1 MILSTSTGYIAGK
14 HGVIGSLRLLK
25 EAGFD
30 AYDLSLRPLSREDGP
45 VAADNYMDF
54 AREIKAAADEIGI
67 VCNQAHATFPPEKFG
82 DEEHN
87 KATFERIRREME
99 VAAYVGAPI
108 IVVHA
113 TKPVPKGYDVVE
125 ENLRFYGSL
134 LPYAK
139 EYGIK
144 IGVENLFEY
153 DELRERRKPCG
164 IGTSEK
170 LSAFMELLD
179 PEWFTVCFDI
189 GHAAINVE
197 NPEDAI
203 RNLKGKIGCLHV
215 HDNDYVNDQHLVP
228 YLGKTDWEEVC
239 RAFAEIGYDGDF
251 TLESCTFEGKFPAEL
266 TLDMLKFEVKVAK
279 YLINKIENYKKGE

>member
-1 MILSTSTGYIAGK
+1 MRLSTSTGYIKK
-14 HGVIGSLRLLK
+14 HHSIENTLRLMK

-30 AYDLSLRPLSREDGP
+30 AYDLSLRELSAPGEP
-45 VAADNYMDF
+45 VAADDYMEF
-54 AREIKAAADEIGI
+54 AKKVKAIAEEVGI

-99 VAAYVGAPI
+99 VAAYVGAPM

-113 TKPVPKGYDVVE
+113 TKPVPKGYDVVA
-125 ENLRFYGSL
+125 ENLRFYNSL

-144 IGVENLFEY
+144 IAVENLFEW

-170 LSAFMELLD
+170 LAAFMEKLD

-203 RNLKGKIGCLHV
+203 RNLKGKIGCLHI
-215 HDNDYVNDQHLVP
+215 HDNDFVNDRHLVP
-228 YLGKTDWEEVC
+228 YLGKVDWNEVM
-239 RAFAEIGYDGDF
+239 RALAEVGYNGDF
-251 TLESCTFEGKFPAEL
+251 TLESCVFEGAFPAEL
-266 TLDMLKFEVKVAK
+266 TLDALKFEVSISRHLMDK
-279 YLINKIENYKKGE
+279 LESYK

>member
-1 MILSTSTGYIAGK
+1 MLLSTSTGYIAEK
-14 HGVIGSLRLLK
+14 HGIETALSLIK

-30 AYDLSLRPLSREDGP
+30 AFDLSLRPLSGEGRP
-45 VAADNYMDF
+45 IAQDNYMEF
-54 AREIKAAADEIGI
+54 AAQIKNIAERVGI
-67 VCNQAHATFPPEKFG
+67 ICNQAHATFPPEKFG
-82 DEEHN
+82 DEEYN

-99 VAAYVGAPI
+99 VAAFIGAPI

-134 LPYAK
+134 LPFAK
-139 EYGIK
+139 KYGIK
-144 IGVENLFEY
+144 IGVENLFEW

-170 LSAFMELLD
+170 LASFMEKLD
-179 PEWFTVCFDI
+179 SEYFTVCFDI

-203 RNLKGKIGCLHV
+203 RNLKGKIGCLHI
-215 HDNDYVNDQHLVP
+215 HDNDFVNDRHLVP
-228 YLGKTDWEEVC
+228 YLGKVDWDEVLE
-239 RAFAEIGYDGDF
+239 ALVEVGYKGDF
-251 TLESCTFEGKFPAEL
+251 TLESCTFEGSFPKEL
-266 TLDMLKFEVKVAK
+266 TLDALKFEVKISK
-279 YLINKIENYKKGE
+279 YLMNKLEDYRKGE

>member
-1 MILSTSTGYIAGK
+1 MLLSTSTGNIPSGN
-14 HGVIGSLRLLK
+14 GVEGAIRLLK

-30 AYDLSLRPLSREDGP
+30 AYDLTLRPLSAEGRPLASD
-45 VAADNYMDF
+45 DYMEF
-54 AREIKAAADEIGI
+54 AKKIKAAADEAGI
-67 VCNQAHATFPPEKFG
+67 ICNQAHATFPPEKFG

-99 VAAYVGAPI
+99 VAAFVGAPI

-144 IGVENLFEY
+144 IGVENLFEW
-153 DELRERRKPCG
+153 DELRDRRTPCG

-170 LSAFMELLD
+170 LAAFMEKLD
-179 PEWFTVCFDI
+179 PEYFTVCFDV

-203 RNLKGKIGCLHV
+203 RNLKGKIGCLHI

-228 YLGKTDWEEVC
+228 YLGKTDWDEVC
-239 RAFAEIGYDGDF
+239 RALAETGYDGDF
-251 TLESCTFEGKFPAEL
+251 TLESCTFESKFPAEL
-266 TLDMLKFEVKVAK
+266 ALDMLKFEVVIAK
-279 YLINKIENYKKGE
+279 HLINKIENYKKGE

>member
-1 MILSTSTGYIAGK
+1 MLLSTSTGNIAAV
-14 HGVIGSLRLLK
+14 HNLEDSIRLIK

-30 AYDLSLRPLSREDGP
+30 AYDLSLRPLSGEGRP
-45 VAADNYMDF
+45 IAADDYMEY
-54 AREIKAAADEIGI
+54 AKKIKAVADEAGI
-67 VCNQAHATFPPEKFG
+67 ICNQAHATFPPEKFG

-113 TKPVPKGYDVVE
+113 TKPVPKGYDVVK

-144 IGVENLFEY
+144 IGVENLFEW

-197 NPEDAI
+197 DPEEAI
-203 RNLKGKIGCLHV
+203 RNLKGKIGCLHI
-215 HDNDYVNDQHLVP
+215 HDNDYVNDQHMAP
-228 YLGKTDWEEVC
+228 FLGKVNWDEVC
-239 RAFAEIGYDGDF
+239 RALAEVGYDGDF
-251 TLESCTFEGKFPAEL
+251 TLESCTFEHKFPPEL
-266 TLDMLKFEVKVAK
+266 TLDMLEFEVKIAK